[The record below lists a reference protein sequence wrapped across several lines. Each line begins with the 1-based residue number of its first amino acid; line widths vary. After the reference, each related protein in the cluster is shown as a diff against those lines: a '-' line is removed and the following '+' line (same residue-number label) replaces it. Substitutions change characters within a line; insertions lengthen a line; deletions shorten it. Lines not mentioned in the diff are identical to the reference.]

1 MKIKY
6 FGTSA
11 AEGIPGLFCN
21 CSICTQAKEKGG
33 RNIRT
38 RSQALINDK
47 ILIDL
52 PPDTLYHVQHL
63 GLELHKIKHLFITH
77 AHSDHLL
84 ASDLL
89 EKRIGH
95 SVCQD
100 VQRIDVYGSMP
111 TVDKIFKEIRTVT
124 DITDGFWTLHEL
136 MPYSAVSV
144 DSHMI
149 TPYKANHRFQLYPLI
164 FSINDGSK
172 NMLYAHDTGYFLD
185 ETWQK
190 FKENNEF
197 FNFVSLDCTAGLLEG
212 RRDNHMSYD
221 VCLET
226 KQRMLSEGFAN
237 DSTVFVL
244 NHFSHIGNADYDK
257 LCDVCEKEG
266 FIISYDGME
275 LEF

>member
-21 CSICTQAKEKGG
+21 CDTCRDAKEKGG

-77 AHSDHLL
+77 SHSDHLL

-95 SVCQD
+95 SVSQD
-100 VQRIDVYGSMP
+100 IQRIDVYGSMP

-144 DSHMI
+144 DSHTV